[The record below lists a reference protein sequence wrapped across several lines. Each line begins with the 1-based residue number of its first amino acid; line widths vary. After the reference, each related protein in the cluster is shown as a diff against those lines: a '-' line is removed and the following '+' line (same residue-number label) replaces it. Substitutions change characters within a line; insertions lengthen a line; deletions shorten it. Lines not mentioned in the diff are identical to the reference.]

1 METITIYKKKLR
13 SIPKEWVGLSV
24 VILLADVIAIYLMI
38 KYGRSSNNDELT
50 KLGYET
56 IKLSI
61 QLFLVVLVGGIII
74 QKYNRSRARKD
85 AVNEFKRATLKDLS
99 RAYSEVKGV
108 RRIIRAKCEPIPGA
122 HTKNSVP
129 IKVYDEHIATINK
142 TQLELEILGRE
153 LRIIKE
159 VFNGTDKL
167 RSYIENM
174 EKYLGEIISEYET
187 KVKNHIGAVSIP
199 LSELPRLRKFIAK
212 IENEES
218 DFAKFANGYRDALI
232 IIQDERLKVA

>member
-1 METITIYKKKLR
+1 MYTQKSKSFPIK
-13 SIPKEWVGLSV
+13 WVGLGV
-24 VILLADVIAIYLMI
+24 VILLVDVIAIYLMI
-38 KYGRSSNNDELT
+38 KYGTSSNNEELR

-61 QLFLVVLVGGIII
+61 QLFLVVLVGGILI

-85 AVNEFKRATLKDLS
+85 AVNEFRRATLRDLS

-108 RRIIRAKCEPIPGA
+108 RRIIRAKCEPIPETETEPA
-122 HTKNSVP
+122 SNCVP
-129 IKVYDEHIATINK
+129 IKVYDEHIVTINK

-159 VFNGTDKL
+159 VFNETNKL

-174 EKYLGEIISEYET
+174 EKYLGEIISEYEAQ
-187 KVKNHIGAVSIP
+187 VKNHIGAVSIP

-212 IENEES
+212 IEDNDSNFAEFS
-218 DFAKFANGYRDALI
+218 DGYRYALRL
-232 IIQDERLKVA
+232 IQEERLKVA